1 MSTINKAKL
10 TETDIITKFIL
21 PAVKEAGWDDL
32 TQIRQEVKLRDG
44 KVVVRGQMAARK
56 KVKSADIVLYHKPG
70 LPLAVIEAKAN
81 KHEIGKGMQ
90 QGLDYAS
97 LLEVPFVFASNGDGF
112 VFHDKTAD
120 LAAGAMLESEIR
132 LEDFPSPAQLWDKYC
147 AFKGYQAAHLP
158 VITQDYYSDG
168 SDKSPRYYQLQA
180 INKTVEAIAAGQPR
194 VLLVMATGTG
204 KTYTAFQIIWR
215 LWKAKAKQRILFLAD
230 RNILVDQTKTNDF
243 QPFGTAMT
251 KVTGRTVD
259 PAYEIHLA
267 LYQALTGPEE
277 SQKAYKQVQPDFFDL
292 IVIDECHRG
301 SAAEDSAWREI
312 LEYFSSATQ
321 IGLTA
326 TPKETDTVSNTDYFG
341 DPVYSYSLKQ
351 GIEDGFLAPYK
362 VVRVDMDVDLQGWR
376 PTKGQLDKQGNE
388 IVDRIYNQKDF
399 DRTLVIDERTQ
410 LVAQTLTNYLK
421 KTDPMAKTIVF
432 CNDIDHAERMR
443 RALVNLNPEQVA
455 KNDKYVMKIT
465 GDDEIGKGQLDN
477 FINPKKAYPVIATT
491 SELMTT
497 GVDAKT
503 CKLVVLDQNIQSM
516 TKFKQIIGRGTR
528 IDDKYNK
535 LWFTILDFKKA
546 TELFADPRFDGVPE
560 GVVVT
565 TPDDINQ
572 PDGDLDEIID
582 GTDPLPGDEAAEGT
596 GAAGE
601 EEGEGTQEPSGTY
614 DPGAYPPGTG
624 EPGDWG
630 ELGGGEPPEVRKFYV
645 NGVPVKV
652 IAERVQYYDTDG
664 KLVTESF
671 KDYTRKTLLKEC
683 ATLDD
688 FIKRW
693 QSAERKQAI
702 IDELEQVGVLW
713 QVLSAE
719 VGQELDPFDL
729 ICHVVYDQPPLT
741 RRERAENVKKR
752 NYFTKYNATAQQVLT
767 NLLAKYADQGVT
779 EIETKDA
786 LKVAPFTEWGRPRE
800 LANKGFGGSQEFEQ
814 AITELEA
821 EIYRQPA

>member
-1 MSTINKAKL
+1 MAEINKATL
-10 TETDIITKFIL
+10 TEADIISKYLL
-21 PAVKEAGWDDL
+21 PAIKGAGWDDL

-56 KVKSADIVLYHKPG
+56 KVKSADIVLYHKMG
-70 LPLAVIEAKAN
+70 MPLAVIEAKAN
-81 KHEIGKGMQ
+81 KHEVGKGMQ
-90 QGLDYAS
+90 QGLDYAR
-97 LLEVPFVFASNGDGF
+97 LLDVPFVFASNGDGF
-112 VFHDKTAD
+112 IFHDKTNSQQLETEIS
-120 LAAGAMLESEIR
+120 LA
-132 LEDFPSPAQLWDKYC
+132 DFPGPEQLWDKFC
-147 AFKGYQAAHLP
+147 SWKGYTSAQLP
-158 VITQDYYSDG
+158 MISQDYFSDG

-180 INKTVEAIAAGQPR
+180 INKTIEAISAGEDR

-215 LWKAKAKQRILFLAD
+215 LWKVKAKKRILFLAD
-230 RNILVDQTKTNDF
+230 RNILVDQTKQNDF
-243 QPFGTAMT
+243 QPFGSAMT

-259 PAYEIHLA
+259 PAFEIHLA

-277 SQKAYKQVQPDFFDL
+277 AQKAFKQVSPDFFDL
-292 IVIDECHRG
+292 IIIDECHRG

-326 TPKETDTVSNTDYFG
+326 TPKETETVSSTDYFG
-341 DPVYSYSLKQ
+341 DPVYTYSLKE

-362 VVRVDMDVDLQGWR
+362 VVRVDIDVDLQGWR

-410 LVAQTLTNYLK
+410 LVAETITNYLK

-443 RALVNLNPEQVA
+443 RALVNLNPEQMA
-455 KNDKYVMKIT
+455 KDERYVMKIT
-465 GDDEIGKGQLDN
+465 GDDDLGKAQLDN
-477 FINPKKAYPVIATT
+477 FINPKRAYPVIATT
-491 SELMTT
+491 SELMST

-528 IDDKYNK
+528 IDDKYGK

-546 TELFADPRFDGVPE
+546 TELFADPRFDGDPVRVIVTKPE
-560 GVVVT
+560 AIND
-565 TPDDINQ
+565 PDDGLS
-572 PDGDLDEIID
+572 DIID
-582 GTDPLPGDEAAEGT
+582 GADPLPADEGDDGSEPGAVGNT
-596 GAAGE
+596 G
-601 EEGEGTQEPSGTY
+601 EGEGTYT
-614 DPGAYPPGTG
+614 TG
-624 EPGDWG
+624 ST
-630 ELGGGEPPEVRKFYV
+630 GGGQGGPFDPTGDPQSEVRKYFV
-645 NGVPVKV
+645 NGVPVSI
-652 IAERVQYYDTDG
+652 IAERVQYYDADG

-688 FIKRW
+688 FTRRW
-693 QSAERKQAI
+693 QAAERKQAI
-702 IDELEQVGVLW
+702 MDELAQAGVLW
-713 QVLSAE
+713 EVLSAE

-752 NYFTKYNATAQQVLT
+752 NYFTKYNETAQQVLT
-767 NLLAKYADQGVT
+767 NLLDKYADQGVT

-786 LKVAPFTEWGRPRE
+786 LKVAPFTELGRPLE
-800 LANKGFGGSQEFEQ
+800 LAKKGFGGPQQFEQ
-814 AITELEA
+814 AITELEQ
-821 EIYRQPA
+821 EIYSEQQRA

>member
-1 MSTINKAKL
+1 MAEINKATL
-10 TETDIITKFIL
+10 TEADIISKYLL
-21 PAVKEAGWDDL
+21 PAIKSAGWDDL

-56 KVKSADIVLYHKPG
+56 KVKSADIVLYHKMG

-90 QGLDYAS
+90 QGLDYARM
-97 LLEVPFVFASNGDGF
+97 LDVPFVFASNGDGF
-112 VFHDKTAD
+112 IFHDKTN
-120 LAAGAMLESEIR
+120 GQQLETEVS
-132 LEDFPSPAQLWDKYC
+132 LVDFPTPDQLWDKFC
-147 AFKGYQAAHLP
+147 SWKGYTSAQLP
-158 VITQDYYSDG
+158 MISQDYYSDG

-180 INKTVEAIAAGQPR
+180 INKTIEAISAGEDR

-215 LWKAKAKQRILFLAD
+215 LWKAKAKKRILFLAD
-230 RNILVDQTKTNDF
+230 RNILVDQTKQNDF
-243 QPFGTAMT
+243 QPFGSAMT

-259 PAYEIHLA
+259 PAFEIHLA

-277 SQKAYKQVQPDFFDL
+277 AQKAFKQVSPDFFDL
-292 IVIDECHRG
+292 IIIDECHRG

-326 TPKETDTVSNTDYFG
+326 TPKETETVSSTDYFG
-341 DPVYSYSLKQ
+341 DPVYTYSLKE

-362 VVRVDMDVDLQGWR
+362 VVRVDINVDLQGWR

-410 LVAQTLTNYLK
+410 LVAETITNYLK

-432 CNDIDHAERMR
+432 CNDIDHADRMR
-443 RALVNLNPEQVA
+443 RALVNLNPEQMA
-455 KNDKYVMKIT
+455 KDERYVMKIT
-465 GDDEIGKGQLDN
+465 GDDDLGKAQLDN
-477 FINPKKAYPVIATT
+477 FINPKRAYPVIATT
-491 SELMTT
+491 SELMST

-528 IDDKYNK
+528 IDDKYGK

-546 TELFADPRFDGVPE
+546 TELFADPRFDGDPVRVIVTKPE
-560 GVVVT
+560 AIND
-565 TPDDINQ
+565 PDDGLS
-572 PDGDLDEIID
+572 DIID
-582 GTDPLPGDEAAEGT
+582 GADPLPTDEGGDGSEPGAVGNT
-596 GAAGE
+596 G
-601 EEGEGTQEPSGTY
+601 EGEGTYT
-614 DPGAYPPGTG
+614 TG
-624 EPGDWG
+624 ST
-630 ELGGGEPPEVRKFYV
+630 GGGQGGPFDPTSDPQSEVRKYYV
-645 NGVPVKV
+645 NGVSVSI
-652 IAERVQYYDTDG
+652 IAERVQYYDADG

-688 FIKRW
+688 FTRRW
-693 QSAERKQAI
+693 QAAERKQAI
-702 IDELEQVGVLW
+702 MDELAQAGVLW
-713 QVLSAE
+713 DVLSAE

-741 RRERAENVKKR
+741 RRERADNVKKR
-752 NYFTKYNATAQQVLT
+752 NYFTKYNETAQQVLT
-767 NLLAKYADQGVT
+767 NLLDKYADQGVA

-786 LKVAPFTEWGRPRE
+786 LKVAPFTELGRPLE
-800 LANKGFGGSQEFEQ
+800 LAKKGFGGPQQFEQ
-814 AITELEA
+814 AITELEQ
-821 EIYRQPA
+821 EIYSEQQRA

>member
-1 MSTINKAKL
+1 MAEINKATF
-10 TETDIITKFIL
+10 TEADIISKYLL
-21 PAVKEAGWDDL
+21 PAIKAAGWDDL

-56 KVKSADIVLYHKPG
+56 KVKSADIVLYHKMG

-90 QGLDYAS
+90 QGLDYARM
-97 LLEVPFVFASNGDGF
+97 LDVPFVFASNGDGF
-112 VFHDKTAD
+112 IFHDKTN
-120 LAAGAMLESEIR
+120 GQQLETEVS
-132 LEDFPSPAQLWDKYC
+132 LVDFPTPDQLWDKFC
-147 AFKGYQAAHLP
+147 SWKGYTSAQLP
-158 VITQDYYSDG
+158 MISQDYFSDG

-180 INKTVEAIAAGQPR
+180 INKTIEAISAGEDR

-215 LWKAKAKQRILFLAD
+215 LWKAKAKKRILFLAD
-230 RNILVDQTKTNDF
+230 RNILVDQTKQNDF
-243 QPFGTAMT
+243 QPFGSAMT

-259 PAYEIHLA
+259 PAFEIHLA

-277 SQKAYKQVQPDFFDL
+277 AQKAFKQVSPDFFDL
-292 IVIDECHRG
+292 IIIDECHRG

-326 TPKETDTVSNTDYFG
+326 TPKETETVSSTDYFG
-341 DPVYSYSLKQ
+341 DPVYTYSLKE

-362 VVRVDMDVDLQGWR
+362 VVRVDINVDLQGWR

-410 LVAQTLTNYLK
+410 LVAETITNYLK

-443 RALVNLNPEQVA
+443 RALVNLNPEQMA
-455 KNDKYVMKIT
+455 KDERYVMKIT
-465 GDDEIGKGQLDN
+465 GDDDLGKAQLDN
-477 FINPKKAYPVIATT
+477 FINPKRAYPVIATT
-491 SELMTT
+491 SELMST

-528 IDDKYNK
+528 IDDKYGK

-546 TELFADPRFDGVPE
+546 TELFADPRFDGDPVRVIVTKPE
-560 GVVVT
+560 AIND
-565 TPDDINQ
+565 PDDGLS
-572 PDGDLDEIID
+572 DIID
-582 GTDPLPGDEAAEGT
+582 GADPLPADEGGDGSEPGAVGNT
-596 GAAGE
+596 G
-601 EEGEGTQEPSGTY
+601 EGEGTYT
-614 DPGAYPPGTG
+614 TG
-624 EPGDWG
+624 ST
-630 ELGGGEPPEVRKFYV
+630 GGGQGGPFDPTGDPQSEVRKFFV
-645 NGVPVKV
+645 NGVPVSI
-652 IAERVQYYDTDG
+652 IAERVQYYDADG

-688 FIKRW
+688 FTRRW
-693 QSAERKQAI
+693 QAAERKQAI
-702 IDELEQVGVLW
+702 MDELAQAGVLW
-713 QVLSAE
+713 DVLSAE

-741 RRERAENVKKR
+741 RRERADNVKKR
-752 NYFTKYNATAQQVLT
+752 NYFTKYNETAQQVLT
-767 NLLAKYADQGVT
+767 NLLDKYADQGVA

-786 LKVAPFTEWGRPRE
+786 LKVAPFTELGRPLE
-800 LANKGFGGSQEFEQ
+800 LAKKGFGGPQQFEQ
-814 AITELEA
+814 AITELEQ
-821 EIYRQPA
+821 EIYSEQQRA